1 MPKAIFPVK
10 IPSQTGVSSNR
21 DMESAAPVEFV
32 EVQMV
37 LGISNNKGTF
47 EAGVVKCQ
55 AEILEDIHHPLLL
68 RGGAQHLVGA
78 GGR

>member
-1 MPKAIFPVK
+1 MPKAIFPVR

-32 EVQMV
+32 EVQMA

-47 EAGVVKCQ
+47 EAGVVKRQ

-68 RGGAQHLVGA
+68 RGSSKNFVCP
-78 GGR
+78 RRR